1 MTEGAGISQGP
12 WGNAHDPVAILRELV
27 AVPSISRISNRP
39 LIECARR
46 YLELARW
53 QVDEYP
59 YHDASGVEKVN
70 LIARPHGGTR
80 RDNAIDLAWFCHTDT
95 VPFADSWHQATVL
108 REEAGMLYGSGACD
122 VKGSLACVLA
132 AVSRI
137 SEGEVL
143 PGLALVLTAD
153 EEVGCVGAQHLLAAS
168 KLRIRR
174 AIISEPTSLA
184 PGVAGKGYGL
194 AQVSIRAR
202 EAHSAFPEQGISAIR
217 IAARMVDRIYDE
229 LPGASSARSPLFTPA
244 QTTLNV
250 GRIEGGTAKN
260 IVAGECRFTVEWR
273 PVPEEDPAHIGREL
287 LRLAQ
292 DCERE
297 WNGCHI
303 DVTVMRAEPGFAAG
317 GGDLARS
324 LERLLNTPRTGIS
337 FSSEASRVAAIADE
351 VVVLGPG
358 DMRTAHSERECVAG
372 EELERWTKAIE
383 QLLAKG
389 SAERQP
395 PASSF

>member
-1 MTEGAGISQGP
+1 MTEGPGISQESRGD
-12 WGNAHDPVAILRELV
+12 AHDPVAILRELV
-27 AVPSISRISNRP
+27 AIPSISRMSNRP
-39 LIECARR
+39 LIECAKR

-53 QVDEYP
+53 DVNEYP
-59 YHDASGVEKVN
+59 YQDAAGVEKVN
-70 LIARPHGGTR
+70 LIARPHAGTR
-80 RDNAIDLAWFCHTDT
+80 SDKAIDLAWFCHTDT
-95 VPFADSWHQATVL
+95 VPFADSWQQATVL

-122 VKGSLACVLA
+122 VKGSLACFLA
-132 AVSRI
+132 AILRLGAREI
-137 SEGEVL
+137 L

-153 EEVGCVGAQHLLAAS
+153 EEVGCVGAQQLLAAS
-168 KLRIRR
+168 KLRIGR

-217 IAARMVDRIYDE
+217 IAARMVDRIYGE

-244 QTTLNV
+244 QTTVNV
-250 GRIEGGTAKN
+250 GRIEGGAAKN
-260 IVAGECRFTVEWR
+260 IVAGECGFTVEWR

-287 LRLAQ
+287 QRLAR

-297 WNGCHI
+297 WNGCRI
-303 DVTVMRAEPGFAAG
+303 DVAVMRAEPGFAAG

-324 LERLLNTPRTGIS
+324 LERLLDTPPTGIS

-358 DMRTAHSERECVAG
+358 DMRTAHSERECVPRD
-372 EELERWTKAIE
+372 ELERWAEAIE

-389 SAERQP
+389 S
-395 PASSF
+395 F